1 MRTLQH
7 VTICTCLVLAAACTS
22 TDKSRLP
29 LPVNNY
35 AVGAPPPTD
44 ESFNK
49 QPANTIL
56 NFLRWY
62 RHNAS
67 QIKQIELLG
76 KSTDP
81 QSAGA
86 YTVNFP
92 ATEQYLDEL
101 KKSGFV
107 SDTYITHW
115 RDYFKQAD
123 EKLKK
128 TAQRDGAVKE
138 FDFDFVMWSKDYND
152 DLNRIEKSTVE
163 LQKITS
169 DQGVVMIGL
178 PTAGRIKYRITKQD
192 GKWLI
197 DDIKDMRS
205 ALDQAQND

>member
-7 VTICTCLVLAAACTS
+7 VTVCTWLVLAAACTS
-22 TDKSRLP
+22 TDKSKIP
-29 LPVNNY
+29 LPGNDFAVN
-35 AVGAPPPTD
+35 APPPTD

-62 RHNAS
+62 RYNVTH
-67 QIKQIELLG
+67 IKQIELLN

-81 QSAGA
+81 ESAGA
-86 YTVNFP
+86 FAVNFP
-92 ATEQYLDEL
+92 GTEQYLDEM
-101 KKSGFV
+101 KKSGFI
-107 SDTYITHW
+107 SDKYVTNW
-115 RDYFKQAD
+115 RDYFKKAD

-128 TAQRDGAVKE
+128 TAQRDGSVKE
-138 FDFDFVMWSKDYND
+138 FDFDFVMWSKDFND

-163 LQKITS
+163 FQKITN

-178 PTAGRIKYRITKQD
+178 PTVGRLKYRITKQD